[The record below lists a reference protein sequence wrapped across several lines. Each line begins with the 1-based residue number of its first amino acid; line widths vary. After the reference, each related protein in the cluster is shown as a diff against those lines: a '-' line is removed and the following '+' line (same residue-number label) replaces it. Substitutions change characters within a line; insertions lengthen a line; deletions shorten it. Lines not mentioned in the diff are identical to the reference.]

1 MNPQNQIKRVLSKPE
16 SIEYVSRLLEEEEIA
31 SRIELAEFVCEQ
43 FGFQDPR
50 GQHQIGGCLKAL
62 RELETKGW
70 FELPITGV
78 QKRKPAPRRLSEP
91 VEEPQEV
98 PGEVGDVVKL
108 GLILVEQES
117 QMRIWNELMIREHPQ
132 GAGPLVGRQIRYLIG
147 SAHGW
152 LGALGFA
159 APALQLADR
168 DRWIGWDA
176 EQRRTH
182 LDGIVCLSRFLIRP
196 RVECRNLASR
206 LLSMSLQRLVQD
218 FERRYHYRPWL
229 VESFVDTSRFTG
241 GCFQAANWIR
251 VGQTQ
256 GRGRQDR
263 FNKWEKTVK
272 DIYVYPLEKDF
283 RDHLGLAKGAGLGAL
298 GPADG
303 IDNDTW
309 AEQEFG
315 GAPLGD
321 VRLSRRLVNIA
332 QSKAEK
338 PGRAFTGVAE
348 GDWPAV
354 KAYYRLIDHPDE
366 EAISVPHILQPHRE
380 RTIQRMKGQRAV
392 LCIQDGSDLDY
403 SSLEEC
409 EGLGVI
415 GTNQTEAQSRG
426 LHLHST
432 FAVAPN
438 GLPLGILHTQFT
450 APQLKAPA
458 DERPSWAIP
467 IEEKETFCWIESLRD
482 TMNVAAQMPQVR
494 IVNVCDREAD
504 FFELFEEQS
513 HNPCVD
519 LLVRAKHNRGI
530 TEEPFKLFEAVRQ
543 APLQTKVQVHV
554 PRQSAR
560 PKLSKKKAR
569 PKRPGRL
576 AELEVR
582 YQRIQLRPPK
592 YYSDKDPIDIWVIHA
607 VESSSPPLGAEV
619 VEWFLLT
626 TVNLTSP
633 EDVVQCLR
641 WYCLRWRIEDF
652 HRVLKSGCAVEE
664 IAHETAERIQR
675 AVAINMVIAWRIML
689 MTLMG
694 RATPNLP
701 PEVLFSDIELQVLRA
716 YAKKKRLKPPS
727 TLSEAVRLV
736 ARFGG
741 YLGRA
746 RDPEPGHQLMWQ
758 GYEQLKFMCL
768 GFALMK
774 DRVEE

>member
-1 MNPQNQIKRVLSKPE
+1 MNLQSQIKRALSMPE
-16 SIEYVSRLLEEEEIA
+16 SIEYISRLLNEEA
-31 SRIELAEFVCEQ
+31 SFSRTELAEFVCEQ

-50 GQHQIGGCLKAL
+50 GQNQLGGCLKAL
-62 RELETKGW
+62 RELEAKGW
-70 FELPITGV
+70 FQLPMAEI
-78 QKRKPAPRRLSEP
+78 QKRNPSPRRLSDP
-91 VEEPQEV
+91 VEAPKEV
-98 PGEVGDVVKL
+98 PDEVGDVA
-108 GLILVEQES
+108 GLEFVLVGQECH
-117 QMRIWNELMIREHPQ
+117 MRIWNELMIREHPQ

-152 LGALGFA
+152 LGAFGFA
-159 APALQLADR
+159 APALHLADR

-176 EQRRTH
+176 EQRRAH

-196 RVECRNLASR
+196 GVECRNLASR

-229 VESFVDTSRFTG
+229 VESFVDTSRFSG
-241 GCFQAANWIR
+241 GCFRAANWIR

-283 RDHLGLAKGAGLGAL
+283 RDQLGLAKGAGLGPLAP
-298 GPADG
+298 GDG
-303 IDNDTW
+303 MDNDTW
-309 AEQEFG
+309 AEQEFA

-321 VRLSRRLVNIA
+321 ARLSRRLVNIA

-338 PGRAFTGVAE
+338 PGWAFTGVAE

-354 KAYYRLIDHPDE
+354 KAYYRFIDHPDE
-366 EAISVPHILQPHRE
+366 EAIGMSHILRPHRQ
-380 RTIQRMKGQRAV
+380 RTIQRMKGQRTV
-392 LCIQDGSDLDY
+392 LCVQDGSDLDY
-403 SSLEEC
+403 STLAQC

-432 FAVAPN
+432 LVVAPN
-438 GLPLGILHTQFT
+438 GLPLGILRAQCV
-450 APQLKAPA
+450 APKLKSP
-458 DERPSWAIP
+458 DEERPSWNIP
-467 IEEKETFCWIESLRD
+467 VEEKHTFCWIEGLRD
-482 TMNVAAQMPQVR
+482 TVDVAAQMPQTR
-494 IVNVCDREAD
+494 LINVCDREAD
-504 FFELFEEQS
+504 FFELFEEQRR
-513 HNPCVD
+513 NPRVD
-519 LLVRAKHNRGI
+519 LLVRAQHNRGI
-530 TEEPFKLFEAVRQ
+530 TDEPFKLFDAVRQ
-543 APLQTKVQVHV
+543 APLQTKVQVHL

-576 AELEVR
+576 AELQVR

-592 YYSDKDPIDIWVIHA
+592 YYSDKDPIEIWVIHA
-607 VESSSPPLGAEV
+607 VESAPPAGTEA

-633 EDVVQCLR
+633 EDAVQCLR

-652 HRVLKSGCAVEE
+652 HRVLKSGCAIEDV
-664 IAHETAERIQR
+664 AHDTAERIRR
-675 AVAINMVIAWRIML
+675 AIAINLVIAWRIML
-689 MTLMG
+689 MTLLG
-694 RATPNLP
+694 RETPELP
-701 PEVLFSDIELQVLRA
+701 AEVLFSDIELQVLRA

-736 ARFGG
+736 ARIGG
-741 YLGRA
+741 YLGRTN
-746 RDPEPGHQLMWQ
+746 DPEPGHQLMWE
-758 GYEQLKFMCL
+758 GYQQLHLMCE
-768 GFALMK
+768 GFSLR
-774 DRVEE
+774 DEEDQ